1 MISKYRFVIGVTA
14 GLSIL
19 VTGCGGGVFTDDISV
34 GTSLW
39 TRSKLTRYSY
49 TVVPSGFMLPQ
60 KYAVQVYSD
69 GSSSVTAVGDSPPP
83 WPDQVFKS
91 MDRLYGHLKDVRAN
105 GGIATVKFD
114 PTDGHITECYVDP
127 YKQMADD
134 EIGYAISDF
143 KLE

>member
-1 MISKYRFVIGVTA
+1 MISQHRFVIGVTA

-19 VTGCGGGVFTDDISV
+19 LSGCGGGVFKDDISV

-39 TRSKLTRYSY
+39 TRSKVTRYSY
-49 TVVPSGFMLPQ
+49 VVVPSGFMLPQ

-91 MDRLYGHLKDVRAN
+91 MDSLYAHLKNVRAN

-127 YKQMADD
+127 FKQMADD
-134 EIGYAISDF
+134 EVGYMISDF
-143 KLE
+143 KIE

>member
-1 MISKYRFVIGVTA
+1 MISQHRFVIGVTA

-19 VTGCGGGVFTDDISV
+19 LSGCGGGVFKDDISV

-39 TRSKLTRYSY
+39 TRSKVTRYSY
-49 TVVPSGFMLPQ
+49 VVVPSGFMLPQ

-69 GSSSVTAVGDSPPP
+69 GTSMVTALNDSPQPG
-83 WPDQVFKS
+83 PDQVFKS
-91 MDRLYGHLKDVRAN
+91 MDRLYAHLKDVRAN

-127 YKQMADD
+127 FKQAADD
-134 EIGYAISDF
+134 EVGYMISDF
-143 KLE
+143 KID